1 MMKRSAA
8 LLALG
13 AVALPYRAR
22 AQSLTHIRCAQP
34 PGTASAI
41 IVYAQSSGIF
51 KKYGLDVEI
60 VKMNSGAAIIAAL
73 AGGSVDVGNGST
85 FSVVTAYA
93 HGIPMQ
99 IVAGG
104 PVYQPSAA
112 VPYGMILVGKN
123 SPLKTAADLNGKTF
137 GLSVAK
143 GDLNA
148 VTTQAWVEQ
157 HGGDWSSVK
166 VLELPQDAMVA
177 AIDTGRIDAMTIQ
190 SPGTAIALSSG
201 KVRQFGRPYDAVGR
215 QFSIAAWYA
224 MSKWS
229 TDNPPIARA
238 FEQAVGEASRY
249 ANTHGEQIMP
259 VMAQFA
265 GVETSVLEAA
275 ARAPFTD
282 RADPADFQ
290 AIIDL
295 EVKYKVIDHG
305 FEAKDFISPNAMRR

>member
-1 MMKRSAA
+1 MKRSAA

-13 AVALPYRAR
+13 GAVALPHRAR
-22 AQSLTHIRCAQP
+22 AQALTKIRCAQP
-34 PGTASAI
+34 PGTAAAI
-41 IVYAQSSGIF
+41 IVYAQNAGIF
-51 KKYGLDVEI
+51 RKYGLDVEL

-93 HGIPMQ
+93 HGIPAQ

-104 PVYQPSAA
+104 PVYQPSAK

-157 HGGDWSSVK
+157 HGGDWSTVK

-177 AIDTGRIDAMTIQ
+177 AVDAGRIDAFTIQ

-201 KVRQFGRPYDAVGR
+201 KVRLFGRPYDAVGR

-224 MSKWS
+224 LSKWS
-229 TDNPPIARA
+229 SDSPQIARA
-238 FEQAVGEASRY
+238 FEQAVGESSRY
-249 ANTHGEQIMP
+249 ANSHGEQIMP
-259 VMAQFA
+259 LMAQFA
-265 GVETSVLEAA
+265 GVETTVLEAA

-295 EVKYKVIDHG
+295 EVKYKVIDKG
-305 FEAKDFISPNAMRR
+305 FDAKDFISPNAMRR